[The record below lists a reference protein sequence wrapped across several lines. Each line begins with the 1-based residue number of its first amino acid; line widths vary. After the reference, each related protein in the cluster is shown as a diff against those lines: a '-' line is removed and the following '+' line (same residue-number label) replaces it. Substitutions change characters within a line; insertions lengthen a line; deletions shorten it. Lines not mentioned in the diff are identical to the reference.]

1 MTAEITLYGYTT
13 SPFVRKV
20 SCYLYYKEL
29 SFEFVGV
36 SPVEPYKT
44 ISFSEGTQ
52 VPVLKIGDE
61 WRRNSSELG
70 LWLDEL
76 FPDKPL
82 LSDVT
87 ADREKALEID
97 AWASEQFIPGMIFRP
112 AVDGELDD
120 AFRKRAWLLADI
132 VSSGAELPGAI
143 KQMWPELIRKA
154 PFIVEMVNMLDREE
168 PLDVM
173 QARLFSVL
181 VAFLGGGPYLG
192 GLQEPSLADFAI
204 YPQIIFPYQVGLMD
218 SLPVA
223 QHPAVGPWL
232 KRVSEHLPA
241 NPWCVDEQFI
251 VNSWPL

>member
-1 MTAEITLYGYTT
+1 MTAEITLYGYAT

-20 SCYLYYKEL
+20 CCYLYYKEL

-44 ISFSEGTQ
+44 IGFTDGTQ
-52 VPVLKIGDE
+52 VPVLKVGDE

-82 LSDVT
+82 LSEV
-87 ADREKALEID
+87 AAEREKALGID
-97 AWASEQFIPGMIFRP
+97 AWASEQFIPGMVFRP
-112 AVDGELDD
+112 AVDSELDD

-132 VSSGAELPGAI
+132 VSSGAELSDAI

-154 PFIVEMVNMLDREE
+154 PFIIEMVNMLDREE

-173 QARLFSVL
+173 QVRLFLEL
-181 VAFLGGGPYLG
+181 VDFLGDGPYLG
-192 GLQEPSLADFAI
+192 GLKEPSLADFAI
-204 YPQIIFPYQVGLMD
+204 YPQIIFPYQVGLLG

-223 QHPAVGPWL
+223 QHPTIGPWL

-241 NPWCVDEQFI
+241 NPWCVDEKFI
-251 VNSWPL
+251 VNSWPV